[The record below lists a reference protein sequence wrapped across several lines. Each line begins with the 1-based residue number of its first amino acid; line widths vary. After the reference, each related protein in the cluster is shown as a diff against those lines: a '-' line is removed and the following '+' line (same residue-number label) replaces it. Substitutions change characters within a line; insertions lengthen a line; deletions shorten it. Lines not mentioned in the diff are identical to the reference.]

1 MIVLT
6 QEWTKS
12 AAARAVPGAW
22 WNNDVDAW
30 VIGGDDEV
38 TPRSAVVALKLF
50 PHLMHEYP
58 ELVELRDSILQDARP
73 VDYASQ
79 LGLRIGAPRVRER
92 MWNAP
97 YPEGHPKAGQPR
109 RWDLA
114 KAKAV
119 PIDCG
124 EDYQEIDLGY
134 AAACLRQHKAFYL
147 GWARGL
153 GKTLGACALLDELEC
168 SSALIVAPNTAKAS
182 TWAAELEWATPW
194 LTVLVLPNEAKKRA
208 ACVAYAAELHAAGT
222 PFVLIAHYE
231 SMAIIAGKKVSK
243 AKGSGRT
250 TKRLGDG
257 WKKLGIEWDLVVL
270 DEGHRIANHES
281 MQSRAAGRIPAKAR
295 LVLSGSVFQN
305 KWEEL
310 FGPLHFLLPDR
321 YQYKGRDFCLRFLD
335 YVSNGYGDICV
346 GILPGQLDP
355 FKDELGRF
363 MVVRDK
369 KNLAIPSTELVE
381 LTEGQRQVYDDLAGM
396 LLAELP
402 NGERIKSS
410 DGIALLTRLRQ
421 VATGL
426 DVLGHELR
434 DSSKMERAIEVM
446 KRHWDR
452 GDDFVVFG
460 WYKPSL
466 HALAAR
472 LADEGIDAWIIDGDV
487 PHKERAEIISAFQNG
502 QKRVLLGT
510 ISTMGESINLQRAN
524 HVIRMDRSFNP
535 ATNQQAV
542 DRVDRQ
548 GQERECYLTDI
559 IAEHTVDDL
568 VVQPNLANKEALR
581 AVVFGGQA

>member
-1 MIVLT
+1 VIELT
-6 QEWTKS
+6 SEWTKS

-22 WNNDVDAW
+22 WNPEAGAW
-30 VIGGDDEV
+30 VLDDP

-50 PHLMHEYP
+50 PHLMHTSP
-58 ELVELRDSILQDARP
+58 ELVELRDSMLQDARP
-73 VDYASQ
+73 VDYARQ
-79 LGLRIGAPRVRER
+79 LELRIGASRVRAQ
-92 MWNAP
+92 M
-97 YPEGHPKAGQPR
+97 KARG
-109 RWDLA
+109 WSLSEA
-114 KAKAV
+114 KALPLDAG
-119 PIDCG
+119 P
-124 EDYQEIDLGY
+124 DYQEVDLGY
-134 AAACLRQHKAFYL
+134 AAACLRQHKGFYL
-147 GWARGL
+147 GWSRGL
-153 GKTLGACALLDELEC
+153 GKTIGTA
-168 SSALIVAPNTAKAS
+168 ALIDDLDCQSTLVVAPNTAKAS

-194 LTVLVLPNEAKKRA
+194 LTVLVLPNDAKQRTACLERA
-208 ACVAYAAELHAAGT
+208 KYLHAERT
-222 PFVLIAHYE
+222 PFVLIVHYE
-231 SMAIIAGKKVSK
+231 ALAVIAGKLTSK

-250 TKRLGDG
+250 KKSLGDG
-257 WKKLGIEWDLVVL
+257 WRKLKIEWDLIAA
-270 DEGHRIANHES
+270 DEGHRLANHQT
-281 MQSRAAGRIPAKAR
+281 MQARAAGRIPAKAR

-310 FGPLHFLLPDR
+310 YGPLHFLFPDR
-321 YQYKGRDFCLRFLD
+321 YKAKHRDWCQRFLD

-346 GILPGQLDP
+346 GILPGRVEAMR
-355 FKDELGRF
+355 DELGRF

-369 KNLAIPSTELVE
+369 QNKAIKSTELVQ
-381 LTEGQRQVYDDLAGM
+381 LTDGQQKVYDDLANQ

-426 DVLGHELR
+426 DLFDPGVIA
-434 DSSKMERAIEVM
+434 DSSKLERAVEVIR
-446 KRHWDR
+446 RHWDR
-452 GDDFVVFG
+452 GDDYVVFG

-466 HALAAR
+466 QALAER
-472 LADEGIDAWIIDGDV
+472 LAAEGIDCFIIDGDV
-487 PHKERAEIISAFQNG
+487 PQRTRAEIIAAFQNG

-524 HVIRMDRSFNP
+524 HVIRVDRCFNP

-559 IAEHTVDDL
+559 IAEGTVDDL